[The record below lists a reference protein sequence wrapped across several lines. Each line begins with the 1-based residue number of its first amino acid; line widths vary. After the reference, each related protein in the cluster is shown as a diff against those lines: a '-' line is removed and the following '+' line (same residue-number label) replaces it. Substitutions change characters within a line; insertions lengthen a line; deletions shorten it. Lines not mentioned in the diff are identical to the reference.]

1 MTDQG
6 GLFVHG
12 VRRLPPIVK
21 LASVP
26 LTLAVALA
34 VGSVAVN
41 LTATRAGAET
51 PAQRIARLRAE
62 AAKVQATIDQM
73 NNQVESLAEQYDAN
87 QEKLSATLDREQQ
100 TRQHMTAAQQQLA
113 AAETTLGNRLR
124 AVYEGGPASAVEAFL
139 QVHSLDDLV
148 TMTQFQT
155 SASRADAEA
164 IAQVNATKR
173 HLAEVAGTLTAQ
185 EREQHGI
192 QAQLASQRKAIQ
204 HKLAQQQAFLA
215 KVNTQVKQAVAAEQ
229 ARQEALRRAALAR
242 KLAAARAA
250 AAAAA
255 KAKAQAQASA
265 AAAASASSTSSSS
278 TTTTSTTTTTT
289 TAASGAATAI
299 AFARAQLGDP
309 YLFGGTG
316 PDAWDCSGLTQA
328 SWRAAGVALPRT
340 AAEQWYAGS
349 HPASMADLAPGDL
362 VFYAY
367 NLSDPSTI
375 HHVGLYIGD
384 GLMIEAP
391 HTGEVVRI
399 ASINRSDY
407 FGATRPA

>member
-6 GLFVHG
+6 GPFVPG
-12 VRRLPPIVK
+12 VRRHPPIGK
-21 LASVP
+21 LAAVLLALASAA
-26 LTLAVALA
+26 TLALA
-34 VGSVAVN
+34 GVDA
-41 LTATRAGAET
+41 ATSGAGAET

-73 NNQVESLAEQYDAN
+73 NNQIESLAEQYDAN
-87 QEKLSATLDREQQ
+87 QEKLSATLARERQTGQQ
-100 TRQHMTAAQQQLA
+100 LQAARQQLA
-113 AAETTLGNRLR
+113 AAQATLADRLR
-124 AVYEGGPASAVEAFL
+124 AVYEGGPASALAAFL
-139 QVHSLDDLV
+139 ALRSIDDLT
-148 TMTQFQT
+148 TMLQYQA

-164 IAQVNATKR
+164 IAQVTATRK
-173 HLAEVAGTLTAQ
+173 HLAEVAAALAAQ
-185 EREQHGI
+185 QREQRRI
-192 QAQLASQRKAIQ
+192 QAQLAKQRHTIEQKV
-204 HKLAQQQAFLA
+204 AQQQAFLA
-215 KVNTQVKQAVAAEQ
+215 KLNTQVKQAVAEEQ
-229 ARQEALRRAALAR
+229 ARQEAARRAALAR

-250 AAAAA
+250 AAATA
-255 KAKAQAQASA
+255 KAKAGT
-265 AAAASASSTSSSS
+265 ASSG
-278 TTTTSTTTTTT
+278 
-289 TAASGAATAI
+289 TAASGAAAKAI

-309 YLFGGTG
+309 YQFGATG

-349 HPASMADLAPGDL
+349 HPASMTDLAPGDL
-362 VFYAY
+362 VFFAY
-367 NLSDPSTI
+367 NLSDPASI

-399 ASINRSDY
+399 ASVNRSDY